1 MRFTFSSPSTL
12 IAHLPQATLPIA
24 TIFQLS
30 QLLVDEV
37 VACLLERICEIGK
50 EVTGDIQSSWFVDHL
65 QGRSVG
71 RWEGQ
76 VM

>member
-12 IAHLPQATLPIA
+12 MAHLPQATLPIA

-37 VACLLERICEIGK
+37 MTCLLQRICDIGK
-50 EVTGDIQSSWFVDHL
+50 EVTSTL
-65 QGRSVG
+65 R
-71 RWEGQ
+71 
-76 VM
+76 

>member
-12 IAHLPQATLPIA
+12 MAHLPQASLPIA

-30 QLLVDEV
+30 QLLIDEV
-37 VACLLERICEIGK
+37 TTCLLRRLCDIGK
-50 EVTGDIQSSWFVDHL
+50 DATEHIQGSWFVDHL
-65 QGRSVG
+65 EGRSVG

-76 VM
+76 VL